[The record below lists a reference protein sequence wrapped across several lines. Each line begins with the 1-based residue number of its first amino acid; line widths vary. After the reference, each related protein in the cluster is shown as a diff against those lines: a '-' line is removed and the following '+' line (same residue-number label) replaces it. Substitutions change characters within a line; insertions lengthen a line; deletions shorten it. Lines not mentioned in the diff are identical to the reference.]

1 MRTVARGLR
10 GRADALRLP
19 GRGYLLRLELG
30 RIVCEALNKSVLSL
44 QGKQHIA
51 VTSCFIEEHAL
62 KLSRP
67 RCEMHVQF
75 IKLTINAIA
84 NSCVNIKEN
93 ILVANRSVPG

>member
-51 VTSCFIEEHAL
+51 VTSCLVEEHAL

-67 RCEMHVQF
+67 RCVHVQF

-93 ILVANRSVPG
+93 IIVANRSVHG